1 MDPDYSRK
9 ANFFKALSDETRL
22 KILRILSSGEL
33 CACEILEHF
42 NLTQPTISH
51 HLGILVNSGLLSTRV
66 EGKWTHYNLQTE
78 TLASLQGFLQ
88 KIAQGNGR
96 PIGRPRRNC
105 T

>member
-1 MDPDYSRK
+1 MDPEYSRK

-51 HLGILVNSGLLSTRV
+51 HLGILVNSGLITTRV

-78 TLASLQGFLQ
+78 TLSALQGFLRE
-88 KIAQGNGR
+88 IAQGNGR
-96 PIGRPRRNC
+96 GAGRPRRNC